1 MTTPTTPEDELITK
15 VEAACDAEMWHERK
29 EAILRLWQ
37 EECARLGVDP
47 DEMAREVAGDF
58 RQAWE
63 LLGRREGS

>member
-1 MTTPTTPEDELITK
+1 VTEGNLDDALIAR

-29 EAILRLWQ
+29 EAILRLWR

-58 RQAWE
+58 RRAWE
-63 LLGRREGS
+63 LLRKEPGR